1 MVLPLKVLTD
11 LPVYKYMPS
20 AAIQPINQKMGEV
33 VNMNQEMTMNTMV

>member
-1 MVLPLKVLTD
+1 MVMPLKVLTD

-20 AAIQPINQKMGEV
+20 VAIQPINQKMGEV